1 MSNRWLSLLLFLTV
15 PTLLLHTLNK
25 VKNIISMRRPGFSF
39 LGEQR
44 WQQST
49 RSQSIQSISCLYH
62 QSINPIRR
70 AQFLQAIQLVSL
82 KLIELIDG
90 IDILVQNK
98 LELPTILSEVVEI
111 RIEAVL
117 YRIFGVANR

>member
-1 MSNRWLSLLLFLTV
+1 
-15 PTLLLHTLNK
+15 
-25 VKNIISMRRPGFSF
+25 
-39 LGEQR
+39 
-44 WQQST
+44 
-49 RSQSIQSISCLYH
+49 
-62 QSINPIRR
+62 
-70 AQFLQAIQLVSL
+70 LQAIQLVSL